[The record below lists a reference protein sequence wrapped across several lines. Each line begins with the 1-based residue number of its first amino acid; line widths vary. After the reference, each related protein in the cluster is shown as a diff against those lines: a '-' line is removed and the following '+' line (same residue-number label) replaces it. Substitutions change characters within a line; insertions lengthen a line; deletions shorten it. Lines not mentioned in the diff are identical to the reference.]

1 MPTEEAIDL
10 KKKKKGEIY
19 GAGHYLK
26 IEFDHKM
33 LSFKKIKNLDFELKR
48 PRVYPTESQNQNNQN
63 LLIGDIQSQN
73 PRANEELKIEE
84 EFKEPELAH
93 SDGAAAA
100 SQPNVYVAP
109 DIDTANTADN
119 VAPPSS

>member
-1 MPTEEAIDL
+1 M
-10 KKKKKGEIY
+10 
-19 GAGHYLK
+19 
-26 IEFDHKM
+26 
-33 LSFKKIKNLDFELKR
+33 KIKKQFDFELKR

-100 SQPNVYVAP
+100 SQPNVHVTSNT
-109 DIDTANTADN
+109 DTANTADT
-119 VAPPSS
+119 VAAHSS